1 MGDRF
6 LSKYSKMNIFVIPDP
21 FAAEAG
27 LIGILNLKNRGQI
40 IGRKTITTYILLTA
54 NYITP
59 N

>member
-1 MGDRF
+1 MAGLF
-6 LSKYSKMNIFVIPDP
+6 LSKYSKKNIFVIPDP

-27 LIGILNLKNRGQI
+27 LIGILNLKNGNQI
-40 IGRKTITTYILLTA
+40 SERRTITSHILLTA

>member
-1 MGDRF
+1 MAGLF
-6 LSKYSKMNIFVIPDP
+6 LSKYSKKNIFVIPDP

-27 LIGILNLKNRGQI
+27 LIGILNLKNGNQI
-40 IGRKTITTYILLTA
+40 SERRTITSYILLTA